1 MRSSSAFTHPRL
13 ININVYGWSSVW
25 LQGKEVALDT
35 LDGADLGVIYSRAV
49 FSGYWWPCPVTP
61 SLLRL
66 SPSLLM
72 IAQLEAL
79 NANLQVSWKWK
90 SAKRW
95 GQRLRNP
102 GLDLGRVF
110 ISRRKASGRAGQ
122 SHLARMSQPP
132 PIPPHLPKQH
142 PSPSSDSSPQT
153 LRKGTWSVYKLM
165 N

>member
-1 MRSSSAFTHPRL
+1 MVLLWCNSLLSFLRVSLTLVLCLTARQRGSTGHSGWRGPGAYLQSSCLLR
-13 ININVYGWSSVW
+13 
-25 LQGKEVALDT
+25 
-35 LDGADLGVIYSRAV
+35 
-49 FSGYWWPCPVTP
+49 YWWPCPVTP

-132 PIPPHLPKQH
+132 LILPP
-142 PSPSSDSSPQT
+142 PSQAASVSILWLQPSNIEEGYLVSI
-153 LRKGTWSVYKLM
+153 
-165 N
+165 